1 MKKMLTIA
9 AIVLMAVISQA
20 VQVGWNVATG
30 SADYANNAYNV
41 FVIGQK
47 GVTSVAQITELLDAG
62 KDVSSYVFG
71 SGTLNSA
78 GTGSV
83 GATSASAGSITP
95 ASYPATITSFA
106 VVFDS
111 GTPTAGKSMY
121 VAISGQANQ
130 TKTVSNANASTIT
143 LATGNVNSI
152 VSNSSNWKSFGAVP
166 EPTTVALLAIGLA
179 AFGLKRKV
187 A

>member
-30 SADYANNAYNV
+30 SGDYANKAYQV

-47 GVTSVAQITELLDAG
+47 GVTSVSQITALLNQG

-95 ASYPATITSFA
+95 DSYPATITSFA

-111 GTPTAGKSMY
+111 ASPSAASKY

-130 TKTVSNANASTIT
+130 TKTVANANASTIT

-152 VSNSSNWKSFGAVP
+152 VSNANNWSAIP
-166 EPTTVALLAIGLA
+166 EPTTVALLALGLA